1 MHRLFHQRFEVQNKF
16 VRGVHHDS
24 DATNSELGWATPS
37 HHSFPDC
44 PSARGTAPGTYRI
57 AAQAGKRAAG
67 ALRSPCT
74 NGCGNARHFLAAST
88 GEAAGKLAE
97 RTPQIDAVLERHEE
111 LADATR
117 AVFSGLTVIF
127 AAIMFAPMA
136 FQKLSGRLISTA
148 LPLVFLLFY
157 GVGVLLLTNTAHN
170 GGRLVH
176 EFGVRAMVA
185 PSPVPAGAE
194 EANKTGA
201 ATSDPQRAGDRD

>member
-1 MHRLFHQRFEVQNKF
+1 MIQMPPIPSWDGLHPLIIHFPIALLLVAPLL
-16 VRGVHHDS
+16 VLAGVLLKPEKGRPVLYV
-24 DATNSELGWATPS
+24 ALALMVV
-37 HHSFPDC
+37 
-44 PSARGTAPGTYRI
+44 GTLSI
-57 AAQAGKRAAG
+57 
-67 ALRSPCT
+67 
-74 NGCGNARHFLAAST
+74 FLAAST

-185 PSPVPAGAE
+185 PSAVPVAGSAI
-194 EANKTGA
+194 EAGGRNA
-201 ATSDPQRAGDRD
+201 DQD

>member
-1 MHRLFHQRFEVQNKF
+1 MIQLPPI
-16 VRGVHHDS
+16 
-24 DATNSELGWATPS
+24 PS
-37 HHSFPDC
+37 WDGLHPLIIHFPI
-44 PSARGTAPGTYRI
+44 ALLLVAPLLVLV
-57 AAQAGKRAAG
+57 G
-67 ALRSPCT
+67 ALLKPEKGRPVLYVALALMIAGTLSI
-74 NGCGNARHFLAAST
+74 FLAAAT

-117 AVFSGLTVIF
+117 AVFSGLTAIF
-127 AAIMFAPMA
+127 AAIIFGPMA
-136 FQKLSGRLISTA
+136 LQKLSGRLVSTV
-148 LPLVFLLFY
+148 LPVVFLLFY

-185 PSPVPAGAE
+185 PSPVPAGTQ

-201 ATSDPQRAGDRD
+201 EASDSQRTGDRD